1 MASFKNI
8 FIRSKM
14 NKDLDDRLL
23 PQGEYRNAINI
34 QVSKS
39 ESEDVGAL
47 ENVLGN
53 EMVFDFQSVTKS
65 EEDDLICVGY
75 LVSEVDSS
83 VFLFLT
89 DNTVAKNPYGVYEP
103 LAQNYIVRLIISPNT
118 SIQSTVLVQ
127 GPFLNFYEDSPIHGV
142 NLLEDLLF
150 WTDNR
155 NQPRK
160 IRVNAAADDS
170 NYYNIEDTISVAKY
184 MPYNAPMLWQEIT
197 ADMAAD
203 NPNLSPAVGSYET
216 TMKDVVSQDLP
227 DGSTGNPYY
236 NTNYQGDPDYLEDK
250 FVRFSYRF
258 KFDDGEY
265 SVFAPFT
272 QECFIPKQDGYFLY
286 TNDDDNDM
294 SAAYRSTVVDFMEN
308 KVNQIDLLIDLPK
321 VGDPNYVTTL
331 ENVTNHF
338 KIVEIDILYK
348 ESDSLAVAVVDTI
361 TSAQIS
367 AQFNAANPS
376 NTYRYTYSGTKPF
389 RTLPEDQLIRVYD
402 KVPVKALGQEVI
414 SNRIVYSN
422 FQTKHTPPIINYNVG
437 AGAKKSF
444 DVTTSPNNQTS
455 WNTNIIEYPNS
466 TLKQNRNYQAGFVF
480 SDRFSRTTS
489 TVLSNSSD
497 TTFSGPS
504 ATQLSTVYSEYN
516 PSGVDIGLWP
526 GDSLFVDVK
535 EKIQTT
541 PINLNLYPGVYNGD
555 PSDANYN
562 PLGFY
567 TWKVVV
573 KQQEQDY
580 YNVYLPGAITAYPIL
595 TDLELGVTSHITL
608 INDNINKVPRDLS
621 EVGPDQKQFR
631 SSVRLFG
638 RVENTLGVAN
648 GTGTPP
654 ISTNFGVVNKQ
665 YFPSRFADTVSTV
678 SNMFDMFNI
687 EVGANYNNDY
697 DAAFYE
703 AESNP
708 LIGRVST
715 SDRFGQI
722 DPPQPSSYSI
732 QNLAVYE
739 TEPVESRLDI
749 YWETSSSGTISDL
762 NDQIDADGNQTIFN
776 IVNLDWYVSEYFG
789 IYSGTPSSPEP
800 GGTTDQPLPVNG
812 LLGRFRSVVT
822 GQFQFEDSVGNPIQ
836 TIIDASFTVTDA
848 DFIDRTSDF
857 ELIKIP
863 GTLNGGPGSYTDY
876 RGNITTALAEDSF
889 IIVNKIYRIYTTADV
904 NQMDFVVTI
913 SGRDGD
919 PAITDAPLYTQV
931 FTSSP
936 IQGETEVDNL
946 NTIIVGGETF
956 GDGATS
962 WGQTSTIVDY
972 AKECPPPPY
981 LQVPVGLAKQ
991 IKFYGSNGTN
1001 ALSSGLNNQSGLQ
1014 WSISGQTQNGSAV
1027 TIFTINT
1034 NGEVS
1039 DSPSNPASGVY
1050 DLEITLSGP
1059 DSSFDTCSFQ
1069 LIVGEIPA
1077 DGSFSIKNSL
1087 LLQTNYAYILSAHN
1101 TVANAF
1107 DDIESGTGKPFTEM
1121 NPAPQNL
1128 APNTALIGVEQTT
1141 TGCSGQP
1148 GAQDYNYLER
1158 NQIPSNDVT
1167 LASALTKGTAY
1178 ISLQTFINAVVPSQA
1193 SPIVLDNHFD
1203 ASWAI
1208 EYRPTPT
1215 SNWELARDIEGNVL
1229 SFNTIVDSNAPTNPV
1244 ISNKDGIEATIP
1256 VSNPGGTPNPITQQT
1271 DIIYGASGGAAA
1283 YNNWFRTSAENTNT
1297 SGGSFGGPSRRS
1309 DHGKWAVVG
1318 KSPYPSETSKFGEY
1332 RVIIQRLGGSSDNTQ
1347 SCAAPIGTGSDN
1359 GQNNYNTSGA
1369 YIKTG
1374 DFYYDLGDEISF
1386 GYEINTSLFSN
1397 RFDAKENTTFNKTVY
1412 AREGIHRYVTKFYED
1427 ASLQTTYTGYSGDTN
1442 DRYLSY
1448 IATLSSGTDVNG
1460 IPYTTPYNDYGT
1472 TKGLALAAEGASY
1485 KGGSGYDWEGA
1496 EQNLRVWTCDM
1507 NKTSGLKV
1515 KGSAQPR

>member
-8 FIRSKM
+8 FIKSKM

-23 PQGEYRNAINI
+23 PQGEYRNAVNI

-53 EMVFDFQSVTKS
+53 EMVFDLQAFRKGAGR
-65 EEDDLICVGY
+65 DLICIGY
-75 LVSEVDSS
+75 LVSEVNSS

-89 DNTVAKNPYGVYEP
+89 DNTIENNPNGAYDPSAE
-103 LAQNYIVRLIISPNT
+103 NFIVRLIISPNA

-127 GPFLNFYEDSPIHGV
+127 GAFLNFYEGNPVHGV

-160 IRVNAAADDS
+160 IRVSAAADDS

-184 MPYNAPMLWQEIT
+184 MPYSAPVLWQESSVT
-197 ADMAAD
+197 GA
-203 NPNLSPAVGSYET
+203 YET
-216 TMKDVVSQDLP
+216 TMKDVVSEFLP
-227 DGSTGNPYY
+227 NGTTANPYY
-236 NTNYQGDPDYLEDK
+236 NANYQGDPDYLEDK

-286 TNDDDNDM
+286 TNNDDNDM

-308 KVNQIDLLIDLPK
+308 KVNQIDLLIDLPE
-321 VGDPNYVTTL
+321 VQDPSKGSTTL
-331 ENVTNHF
+331 ENVTNRF
-338 KIVEIDILYK
+338 KIVGIDILYK
-348 ESDSLAVAVVDTI
+348 ESDGIAVAVVDTL
-361 TSAQIS
+361 TPAQIS
-367 AQFNAANPS
+367 AQFDAANPS
-376 NTYRYTYSGTKPF
+376 NTYKYTYSGTKPF

-422 FQTKHTPPIINYNVG
+422 FQTKHTPPVVEYNVG
-437 AGAKKSF
+437 SGAKKSF
-444 DVTTSPNNQTS
+444 DITTSLNNQTS
-455 WNTNIIEYPNS
+455 WTTSIVEYPNS

-497 TTFSGPS
+497 PTVSGPS

-516 PSGVDIGLWP
+516 PSGVDIGSWP
-526 GDSLFVDVK
+526 GDSLFIDVK

-555 PSDANYN
+555 PSDVNYN

-638 RVENTLGVAN
+638 RVENTLGIPN

-687 EVGANYNNDY
+687 EVGANYNNNY

-722 DPPQPSSYSI
+722 DPQPATYSI

-800 GGTTDQPLPVNG
+800 GGTTDQPLPANG

-836 TIIDASFTVTDA
+836 TIVNPSFTVIDTSG
-848 DFIDRTSDF
+848 IDRTSDF
-857 ELIKIP
+857 ELIQIT
-863 GTLNGGPGSYTDY
+863 GTLNGGTGSYTDY
-876 RGNITTALAEDSF
+876 QGNATPALAEDSF
-889 IIVNKIYRIYTTADV
+889 IIVNKVYRLYTTVDA
-904 NQMDFVVTI
+904 NAGQFDFVVTI
-913 SGRDGD
+913 TGTDGN
-919 PAITDAPLYTQV
+919 PAITPPPPPYTQT

-936 IQGETEVDNL
+936 TQGETEVDNL
-946 NTIIVGGETF
+946 DTIIVGGETF

-972 AKECPPPPY
+972 AKVCPTPSS
-981 LQVPVGLAKQ
+981 LQVPIGLATQ
-991 IKFYGSNGTN
+991 LKFYGSNGAN
-1001 ALSSGLNNQSGLQ
+1001 ALSSGLNNQEGIV
-1014 WSISGQTQNGSAV
+1014 WSISSQTQDGNAV
-1027 TIFTINT
+1027 AVFTINT

-1039 DSPSNPASGVY
+1039 DNPSNPARGVY

-1059 DSSFDTCSFQ
+1059 DNSTDTCSFQ

-1101 TVANAF
+1101 TVAGAF
-1107 DDIESGTGKPFTEM
+1107 DDIESGAGKPFTEM

-1128 APNTALIGVEQTT
+1128 AANSALIGVEQTT

-1158 NQIPSNDVT
+1158 NQIPSDDVT

-1193 SPIVLDNHFD
+1193 NPIVLDNHFD

-1215 SNWELARDIEGNVL
+1215 SNWELAKDIEGNVL
-1229 SFNTIVDSNAPTNPV
+1229 SFNTIVDNSAPTNPV
-1244 ISNKDGIEATIP
+1244 ISNKDGLEATIP
-1256 VSNPGGTPNPITQQT
+1256 VSNPGGSPNPITQQT

-1309 DHGKWAVVG
+1309 DHGKWAAVG
-1318 KSPYPSETSKFGEY
+1318 KSPYSSETSKFGEY
-1332 RVIIQRLGGSSDNTQ
+1332 RVIIQRLGGSGDNTQ
-1347 SCAAPIGTGSDN
+1347 SCAAPIGTNSDN

-1397 RFDAKENTTFNKTVY
+1397 RFAAKENLTFNKIVY

-1427 ASLQTTYTGYSGDTN
+1427 ASLQTPYTGYSGGTN

-1448 IATLSSGTDVNG
+1448 IAKLSSGTDSNG
-1460 IPYTTPYNDYGT
+1460 IPYTTPYSDYGT

-1485 KGGSGYDWEGA
+1485 NGGSGYDWEGA
-1496 EQNLRVWTCDM
+1496 DQNLRVWTCDM
-1507 NKTSGLKV
+1507 DKTTGLKV

>member
-8 FIRSKM
+8 FIKSKM

-23 PQGEYRNAINI
+23 PQGEYRNAVNI

-53 EMVFDFQSVTKS
+53 EVVFDLQSFRKS
-65 EEDDLICVGY
+65 AGRDLICIGY

-89 DNTVAKNPYGVYEP
+89 DNTIENNSSGAYDPSAENF
-103 LAQNYIVRLIISPNT
+103 IVRLIISPNA
-118 SIQSTVLVQ
+118 SIQSVALVQ
-127 GPFLNFYEDSPIHGV
+127 GAFLNFYEGNPIHGV

-160 IRVNAAADDS
+160 IRVSAAADDTS
-170 NYYNIEDTISVAKY
+170 YYSIEDTISVAKY
-184 MPYNAPMLWQEIT
+184 MPYNAPVLWQE
-197 ADMAAD
+197 
-203 NPNLSPAVGSYET
+203 SSVVGEYET
-216 TMKDVVSQDLP
+216 TMKDVVSADLP
-227 DGSTGNPYY
+227 DDNTANPYY
-236 NTNYQGDPDYLEDK
+236 NANYQGDPDYLEDK
-250 FVRFSYRF
+250 FARFSYRF

-331 ENVTNHF
+331 ENVTSHF

-348 ESDSLAVAVVDTI
+348 ESDGLAVAVVDTI
-361 TSAQIS
+361 TPAQIL
-367 AQFNAANPS
+367 AQFDSANPS
-376 NTYRYTYSGTKPF
+376 NTYKYTYSGTKPF

-402 KVPVKALGQEVI
+402 KVPVKALGQEII

-422 FQTKHTPPIINYNVG
+422 FQTKHTPPVVEYNVG
-437 AGAKKSF
+437 SGAKKSF
-444 DVTTSPNNQTS
+444 DITTNPNNQTS
-455 WNTNIIEYPNS
+455 WTTSIVEYPNS

-480 SDRFSRTTS
+480 SDRFSRNTS

-497 TTFSGPS
+497 STVSGPS

-516 PSGVDIGLWP
+516 PSGVDIGQWP
-526 GDSLFVDVK
+526 GDSLFIDVK
-535 EKIQTT
+535 EKIETT

-580 YNVYLPGAITAYPIL
+580 YNVYLPGAITSYPIAK
-595 TDLELGVTSHITL
+595 DLEVGVTSHITL
-608 INDNINKVPRDLS
+608 LNDNINKIPRDLS

-638 RVENTLGVAN
+638 RVENTLGVA
-648 GTGTPP
+648 TGTVPG

-687 EVGANYNNDY
+687 DSGANYNTDY
-697 DAAFYE
+697 DKAFYE
-703 AESNP
+703 AASNP

-722 DPPQPSSYSI
+722 DPNPNTYSI

-776 IVNLDWYVSEYFG
+776 IVNLDWYVNEYFG

-800 GGTTDQPLPVNG
+800 GWTTDQPLPANG

-822 GQFQFEDSVGNPIQ
+822 GQFQFENSVGNPIQ
-836 TIIDASFTVTDA
+836 TIVNPSFTVTDA
-848 DFIDRTSDF
+848 DQIDRTSDF
-857 ELIKIP
+857 ELIQIT
-863 GTLNGGPGSYTDY
+863 GTLNGGTGSYTDY
-876 RGNITTALAEDSF
+876 QGNSTPALAEDSF
-889 IIVNKIYRIYTTADV
+889 IIVNKAYRIYTSV
-904 NQMDFVVTI
+904 NANQFDFVVTI
-913 SGRDGD
+913 TGTDGD
-919 PAITDAPLYTQV
+919 TTITPPPLPYTQT

-936 IQGETEVDNL
+936 TQGETEVDNL
-946 NTIIVGGETF
+946 DTIIVGGETF
-956 GDGATS
+956 GNGATS

-972 AKECPPPPY
+972 YKACPNPPS
-981 LQVPVGLAKQ
+981 LQVPIGLTTQ
-991 IKFYGSNGTN
+991 LKFYGSNGTN
-1001 ALSSGLNNQSGLQ
+1001 ALSSGLNNQEGIV
-1014 WSISGQTQNGSAV
+1014 WSISEQTQGGNTVA
-1027 TIFTINT
+1027 IFTIN
-1034 NGEVS
+1034 NSGEIS
-1039 DSPSNPASGVY
+1039 DSQSNPARGVY
-1050 DLEITLSGP
+1050 DIEITLSGP
-1059 DSSFDTCSFQ
+1059 DNSSDTCSFQ
-1069 LIVGEIPA
+1069 LTVGETPA
-1077 DGSFSIKNSL
+1077 DGSFSIENSL
-1087 LLQTNYAYILSAHN
+1087 LLQTNYAYILSAHD
-1101 TVANAF
+1101 TVASAF
-1107 DDIESGTGKPFTEM
+1107 DDIESGAGKPFTEM

-1128 APNTALIGVEQTT
+1128 AANAALVGVQQTT
-1141 TGCSGQP
+1141 SGCSGQP
-1148 GAQDYNYLER
+1148 GSQLYNYLER
-1158 NQIPSNDVT
+1158 NQIPSSDVT
-1167 LASALTKGTAY
+1167 LASGLTKGTAY
-1178 ISLQTFINAVVPSQA
+1178 ISLQPFINAVVPSQA

-1215 SNWELARDIEGNVL
+1215 SNWELAKDIEGNIL
-1229 SFNTIVDSNAPTNPV
+1229 SFNTIVDATAPTNPV
-1244 ISNKDGIEATIP
+1244 ISNKDSVGATIP
-1256 VSNPGGTPNPITQQT
+1256 VSNSITQQT
-1271 DIIYGASGGAAA
+1271 DIIYGASGGGAAA

-1297 SGGSFGGPSRRS
+1297 NGGSFGGPSRRA

-1318 KSPYPSETSKFGEY
+1318 KSPYSSETSKFGEY
-1332 RVIIQRLGGSSDNTQ
+1332 RVIIQRLGGSADNTQ
-1347 SCAAPIGTGSDN
+1347 SCATPMGTGSDN

-1386 GYEINTSLFSN
+1386 GYEINTSLFSS
-1397 RFDAKENTTFNKTVY
+1397 RFNAKENTIFNKTVY

-1427 ASLQTTYTGYSGDTN
+1427 ASLQTPYTGYSGGTN
-1442 DRYLSY
+1442 DDYLSY
-1448 IATLSSGTDVNG
+1448 IAVLSSGTDSNG
-1460 IPYTTPYNDYGT
+1460 IPYTTPYSEYGS

-1485 KGGSGYDWEGA
+1485 KGSLGYDWEGA
-1496 EQNLRVWTCDM
+1496 DQNLRVWTCEM
-1507 NKTSGLKV
+1507 NKTTGLKV
-1515 KGSAQPR
+1515 KASAQPR

>member
-8 FIRSKM
+8 FIKSKM

-23 PQGEYRNAINI
+23 PQGEYRNAVNI

-53 EMVFDFQSVTKS
+53 EVVFDLQSFRKS
-65 EEDDLICVGY
+65 AGRDLICIGY

-89 DNTVAKNPYGVYEP
+89 DNTIENNSSGAYDPSAENF
-103 LAQNYIVRLIISPNT
+103 IVRLIISPNA
-118 SIQSTVLVQ
+118 SIQSVALVQ
-127 GPFLNFYEDSPIHGV
+127 GAFLNFYEGNPIHGV

-160 IRVNAAADDS
+160 IRVSAAADDTS
-170 NYYNIEDTISVAKY
+170 YYSIEDTISVAKY
-184 MPYNAPMLWQEIT
+184 MPYNAPVLWQE
-197 ADMAAD
+197 
-203 NPNLSPAVGSYET
+203 SSVVGEYET
-216 TMKDVVSQDLP
+216 TMKDVVSADLP
-227 DGSTGNPYY
+227 DDNTANPYY
-236 NTNYQGDPDYLEDK
+236 NANYQGDPDYLEDK

-331 ENVTNHF
+331 ENVTSHF

-348 ESDSLAVAVVDTI
+348 ESDGLAVAVVDTI
-361 TSAQIS
+361 TPAQIL
-367 AQFNAANPS
+367 AQFDSANPS
-376 NTYRYTYSGTKPF
+376 NTYKYTYSGTKPF

-402 KVPVKALGQEVI
+402 KVPVKALGQEII

-422 FQTKHTPPIINYNVG
+422 FQTKHTPPVVEYNVG
-437 AGAKKSF
+437 SGAKKSF
-444 DVTTSPNNQTS
+444 DITTNPNNQTS
-455 WNTNIIEYPNS
+455 WTTSIVEYPNS

-497 TTFSGPS
+497 STVSGPS

-516 PSGVDIGLWP
+516 PSGVDIGQWP
-526 GDSLFVDVK
+526 GDSLFIDVK
-535 EKIQTT
+535 EKIETT

-580 YNVYLPGAITAYPIL
+580 YNVYLPGAITSYPIAK
-595 TDLELGVTSHITL
+595 DLEVGVTSHITL
-608 INDNINKVPRDLS
+608 LNDNINKIPRDLS

-638 RVENTLGVAN
+638 RVENTLGVA
-648 GTGTPP
+648 TGTVPG

-687 EVGANYNNDY
+687 DSGANYNTDY
-697 DAAFYE
+697 DKAFYE
-703 AESNP
+703 AASNP

-722 DPPQPSSYSI
+722 DPNPNTYSI

-776 IVNLDWYVSEYFG
+776 IVNLDWYVNEYFG

-800 GGTTDQPLPVNG
+800 GGTTDQPLPANG

-822 GQFQFEDSVGNPIQ
+822 GQFQFENSVGNPIQ
-836 TIIDASFTVTDA
+836 TIVNPSFTVTDA
-848 DFIDRTSDF
+848 DQIDRTSDF
-857 ELIKIP
+857 ELIQIT
-863 GTLNGGPGSYTDY
+863 GTLNGGTGSYTDY
-876 RGNITTALAEDSF
+876 QGNSTPALAEDSF
-889 IIVNKIYRIYTTADV
+889 IIVNKAYRIYTSV
-904 NQMDFVVTI
+904 NANQFDFVVTI
-913 SGRDGD
+913 TGTDGD
-919 PAITDAPLYTQV
+919 TTITPPPLPYTQT

-936 IQGETEVDNL
+936 TQGETEVDNL
-946 NTIIVGGETF
+946 DTIIVGGETF
-956 GDGATS
+956 GNGATS

-972 AKECPPPPY
+972 YKACPNPPS
-981 LQVPVGLAKQ
+981 LQVPIGLTTQ
-991 IKFYGSNGTN
+991 LKFYGSNGTN
-1001 ALSSGLNNQSGLQ
+1001 ALSSGLNNQEGIV
-1014 WSISGQTQNGSAV
+1014 WSISEQTQGGNTVA
-1027 TIFTINT
+1027 IFTIN
-1034 NGEVS
+1034 NSGEIS
-1039 DSPSNPASGVY
+1039 DSQSNPARGVY
-1050 DLEITLSGP
+1050 DIEITLSGP
-1059 DSSFDTCSFQ
+1059 DNSSDTCSFQ
-1069 LIVGEIPA
+1069 LTVGETPA
-1077 DGSFSIKNSL
+1077 DGSFSIENSL
-1087 LLQTNYAYILSAHN
+1087 LLQTNYAYILSAHD
-1101 TVANAF
+1101 TVASAF
-1107 DDIESGTGKPFTEM
+1107 DDIESGAGKPFTEM

-1128 APNTALIGVEQTT
+1128 AANAALVGVQQTT
-1141 TGCSGQP
+1141 SGCSGQP
-1148 GAQDYNYLER
+1148 GSQLYNYLER
-1158 NQIPSNDVT
+1158 NQIPSSDVT
-1167 LASALTKGTAY
+1167 LASG
-1178 ISLQTFINAVVPSQA
+1178 
-1193 SPIVLDNHFD
+1193 
-1203 ASWAI
+1203 
-1208 EYRPTPT
+1208 
-1215 SNWELARDIEGNVL
+1215 
-1229 SFNTIVDSNAPTNPV
+1229 
-1244 ISNKDGIEATIP
+1244 
-1256 VSNPGGTPNPITQQT
+1256 
-1271 DIIYGASGGAAA
+1271 
-1283 YNNWFRTSAENTNT
+1283 
-1297 SGGSFGGPSRRS
+1297 
-1309 DHGKWAVVG
+1309 
-1318 KSPYPSETSKFGEY
+1318 
-1332 RVIIQRLGGSSDNTQ
+1332 
-1347 SCAAPIGTGSDN
+1347 
-1359 GQNNYNTSGA
+1359 
-1369 YIKTG
+1369 
-1374 DFYYDLGDEISF
+1374 
-1386 GYEINTSLFSN
+1386 
-1397 RFDAKENTTFNKTVY
+1397 
-1412 AREGIHRYVTKFYED
+1412 
-1427 ASLQTTYTGYSGDTN
+1427 
-1442 DRYLSY
+1442 
-1448 IATLSSGTDVNG
+1448 
-1460 IPYTTPYNDYGT
+1460 
-1472 TKGLALAAEGASY
+1472 
-1485 KGGSGYDWEGA
+1485 
-1496 EQNLRVWTCDM
+1496 
-1507 NKTSGLKV
+1507 
-1515 KGSAQPR
+1515 